1 MTWLGQSPRDRARGA
16 SGRSGAIRAVILI
29 FMALVLAIGGLWMVA
44 GDGDVSLS
52 PQSPDITLAN
62 RPATPVGSPAAWVT
76 PDDYPPG
83 ALHRGEQGTVGV
95 TFVVDVHGM
104 ATQCRVTG
112 TSGFRSLDMATCQL
126 IERRARYTPAR
137 DGQGRASESRQ
148 TLRFR
153 WEIDPSLKP

>member
-1 MTWLGQSPRDRARGA
+1 MGA
-16 SGRSGAIRAVILI
+16 PGRSGAIRAAILI
-29 FMALVLAIGGLWMVA
+29 FIAVLLAIGGLWMVA
-44 GDGDVSLS
+44 GDGDVSVN
-52 PQSPDITLAN
+52 PQPPDITLAN
-62 RPATPVGSPAAWVT
+62 RPAISVGSPAAWVT

-95 TFVVDVHGM
+95 AFVVDVHGM

-126 IERRARYTPAR
+126 IERRARYSPAR
-137 DGQGRASESRQ
+137 DGQGRAIESRK

-153 WEIDPSLKP
+153 WMVEQSVPPS

>member
-1 MTWLGQSPRDRARGA
+1 MGA
-16 SGRSGAIRAVILI
+16 PGRSGAIRAAMLI
-29 FMALVLAIGGLWMVA
+29 FIAVLLAIGGLWMAA
-44 GDGDVSLS
+44 GDGDVSFS
-52 PQSPDITLAN
+52 PQPPDITLAN

-126 IERRARYTPAR
+126 IERRARYSPAR
-137 DGQGRASESRQ
+137 DGQGRAIENPQ

-153 WEIDPSLKP
+153 WEIDQSVQPS